1 MKVSKKSILFAW
13 PDQKQQSAKKREQR
27 AAKRRMAEAEK
38 AQPTAHHEEIP
49 DNPEVS
55 ARLSNLSFRHAGARP
70 AWFDFEPLALPGR
83 MRQCKKIFWNIIESQ
98 TASRK
103 RITALTA
110 EPGMGKTSFL
120 SELYGM
126 LETAPHNILTLAP
139 GIPDKRPFQALRNIL
154 EQRFYISGEA
164 SFESIT
170 QYVTG
175 AIESIVTSD
184 PGRVANG
191 LITLWQP
198 KSKPTDASVPV
209 QKADDF
215 LNGFDAAFDSTH
227 QSQQSP
233 AQRRSPD
240 PRIAN
245 LPKAAPTP
253 PPLATQVTSMDSVIE
268 AYRKSQEIHEVSQVN
283 PAVDSSGVSG
293 VFSDSS
299 QPGIRK
305 EMDEENAIP
314 AELRGRTETTAILFC
329 NMSEMSDEK
338 NEPASV
344 QPAEESTAAYVERV
358 TQTVI
363 QPLTQFFEADLRRNR
378 IVIVLDDVDK
388 FDDASLNLLGQVFMR
403 LPELPLT
410 IFMTAGS
417 PGEVPAFFS
426 RCPVE
431 FTELQ
436 SLSDGDLALLTH
448 SILKKLS
455 ETREKLI
462 VPKELCNLIA
472 QRSFGSP
479 KRTIELT
486 LKHLNPDSMIHWNDA
501 IERLKHEPIPHEL
514 GLNMVRRFKETPEL
528 ERMVLQVA
536 SHLSA
541 PFTVSTIESLLST
554 WPDLKLPDDFSCSKL
569 LKKLRETGF
578 LEYADGPFSANTPS
592 YIFKHESERM
602 MIFSTVKRPMRHHVY
617 LMAAQWYSLNNPNG
631 IHDEVIGDFWRN
643 YQYLHESC
651 RYYKRAARRAVSASH
666 LPEAWRLFRKLLKTL
681 PDGNIAERTKLS
693 LEGAAVAFRM
703 GQVDDAFR
711 LCRTSCHHALKISAY
726 NQAARSCIQMA
737 SMLIEMGSIRH
748 MHRYTARASE
758 LLNRDGDAVAVCRLY
773 KVLARSA
780 LFMSHYDEARQYVE
794 KARQALSTVA
804 PHPLDALEL
813 EWTEAEIEA
822 DNGNPNKAIQML
834 NHVIEEATLH
844 GEVRLKA
851 QAYRS
856 LGHIYDLT
864 DNLSGALESWNLS
877 LGMVQEMNDVILH
890 ANLLADIADGA
901 LALEARKTARAAT
914 EQCLGLAQQTHQKL
928 LIARCLANTAA
939 LQYSNDQCDKAMRT
953 LRKAHKSATTLKSAR
968 LWIRTLSLFAR
979 LISSDTCAQC
989 NYEKAEII
997 YQRLLAICS
1006 NKQMTLE
1013 KARSLNKYAQ
1023 FLVTTHQTPKALEA
1037 LNAARD
1043 IYQKF
1048 DLERVVKLIQGRV
1061 EELMQT
1067 DET

>member
-1 MKVSKKSILFAW
+1 
-13 PDQKQQSAKKREQR
+13 
-27 AAKRRMAEAEK
+27 
-38 AQPTAHHEEIP
+38 
-49 DNPEVS
+49 
-55 ARLSNLSFRHAGARP
+55 
-70 AWFDFEPLALPGR
+70 
-83 MRQCKKIFWNIIESQ
+83 
-98 TASRK
+98 
-103 RITALTA
+103 
-110 EPGMGKTSFL
+110 
-120 SELYGM
+120 
-126 LETAPHNILTLAP
+126 
-139 GIPDKRPFQALRNIL
+139 
-154 EQRFYISGEA
+154 
-164 SFESIT
+164 
-170 QYVTG
+170 
-175 AIESIVTSD
+175 
-184 PGRVANG
+184 
-191 LITLWQP
+191 
-198 KSKPTDASVPV
+198 
-209 QKADDF
+209 
-215 LNGFDAAFDSTH
+215 
-227 QSQQSP
+227 
-233 AQRRSPD
+233 
-240 PRIAN
+240 
-245 LPKAAPTP
+245 
-253 PPLATQVTSMDSVIE
+253 PLATQVTSMDSVLE
-268 AYRKSQEIHEVSQVN
+268 SYRQSQKDTESPQN
-283 PAVDSSGVSG
+283 PASDISSVSG
-293 VFSDSS
+293 EFADSS
-299 QPGIRK
+299 QPV
-305 EMDEENAIP
+305 MPEELNQESDIP
-314 AELRGRTETTAILFC
+314 PELRGRTETTAILFR
-329 NMSEMSDEK
+329 NISDMSDEE
-338 NEPASV
+338 NELEAPQST
-344 QPAEESTAAYVERV
+344 EESTAAYVERV
-358 TQTVI
+358 TQTVV

-378 IVIVLDDVDK
+378 IVIVLDDVNK

-410 IFMTAGS
+410 IFMTAGNRS
-417 PGEVPAFFS
+417 EVPAGFA

-436 SLSDGDLALLTH
+436 SLSDNDLALLTH

-528 ERMVLQVA
+528 ERMVLQIA

-541 PFTVSTIESLLST
+541 PFSVSTIESLLST
-554 WPDLKLPDDFSCSKL
+554 WPDLKLPEDFSCSKL
-569 LKKLRETGF
+569 LKKLRERGF
-578 LEYADGPFSANTPS
+578 LEYADVPFSANTPS

-748 MHRYTARASE
+748 MHRYTARANE

-773 KVLARSA
+773 KVLARRA
-780 LFMSHYDEARQYVE
+780 LFMSQYEEARQYIE
-794 KARQALSTVA
+794 KARHALSAVL
-804 PHPLDALEL
+804 PHPLDALEI

-822 DNGNPNKAIQML
+822 DTGTPNKAIQML
-834 NHVIEEATLH
+834 NHVIEEATLY

-864 DNLSGALESWNLS
+864 DNLSGALESWNIA

-914 EQCLGLAQQTHQKL
+914 EQCLGLAQQTHQKM

-939 LQYSNDQCDKAMRT
+939 LQYSNDQYDKAMRT

-989 NYEKAEII
+989 NYEKAEKI
-997 YQRLLAICS
+997 YLRLLTICS
-1006 NKQMTLE
+1006 NKHMTLE

-1037 LNAARD
+1037 LNKARD
-1043 IYQKF
+1043 IYQKS
-1048 DLERVVKLIQGRV
+1048 DLERVVKLIQGRI